1 MRFKDRKNASY
12 FSLNFSKLFVKNTP
26 VDFTYSGVDEFEMW
40 TMGWEL

>member
-12 FSLNFSKLFVKNTP
+12 HAASFCTLFVKQTP